1 MTALVVAV
9 LLIFDWLTRAEG
21 RLRSKAFDRL
31 AIALMV
37 LTGVVM
43 VSALG
48 RMRLYVE
55 ANGLTE
61 LRLYTTVFMLWI
73 GFILVWLAR
82 TVLHNQHARFAL
94 GMMMSGF
101 VVILAMNL
109 VNPDARI
116 VQINADR
123 NLVGAEFDQ
132 AYVTGLS
139 IDAVPQMVRSLSL
152 DTSLDT
158 CVIQQHLAQVRNEL
172 AERAAEHGILGDS
185 WSAWRARV
193 ALTTVDIEV
202 DDRRACA
209 IRVPTE

>member
-1 MTALVVAV
+1 
-9 LLIFDWLTRAEG
+9 
-21 RLRSKAFDRL
+21 
-31 AIALMV
+31 
-37 LTGVVM
+37 
-43 VSALG
+43 
-48 RMRLYVE
+48 
-55 ANGLTE
+55 
-61 LRLYTTVFMLWI
+61 
-73 GFILVWLAR
+73 
-82 TVLHNQHARFAL
+82 
-94 GMMMSGF
+94 MSGF

-172 AERAAEHGILGDS
+172 AERSAEHGILGDS